1 MSEIFNDDMIIQLLN
16 RDGSEDS
23 TVHAPFLRK
32 GRVTFTQN
40 PTLVTRI
47 ADCFKL
53 EENFIIT
60 QGEDEESVLERSGS
74 TLVEHGTSFLT
85 LHIDKDG
92 NLFTYYLGKGSLDT
106 HYLEGNSA
114 ETLLDLVKLYFSIP
128 VRNSEN
134 GNLRKVLIIEGYRNF
149 APRGSELESQLEGFL
164 KEHSIYALV

>member
-1 MSEIFNDDMIIQLLN
+1 MSEILSTDLAIQLLN
-16 RDGSEDS
+16 QDGSDDT
-23 TVHAPFLRK
+23 TVHAPFLRA
-32 GRVTFTQN
+32 GRVTFTGTN
-40 PTLVTRI
+40 SLANRI
-47 ADCFKL
+47 ANCFKL

-60 QGEDEESVLERSGS
+60 QGGDEESVLERSGS

-134 GNLRKVLIIEGYRNF
+134 SDLRKVLIVEGYRNF
-149 APRGSELESQLEGFL
+149 APKGSELESQLEGFL

>member
-1 MSEIFNDDMIIQLLN
+1 MSEIFNDDIIIQLLN

-23 TVHAPFLRK
+23 TVHAPFVRK
-32 GRVTFTQN
+32 GIVTFTQN

-85 LHIDKDG
+85 LH
-92 NLFTYYLGKGSLDT
+92 LGKGSLDT

-134 GNLRKVLIIEGYRNF
+134 SDLRKVLIVEGYRNF
-149 APRGSELESQLEGFL
+149 APRGSELESKLEGFL